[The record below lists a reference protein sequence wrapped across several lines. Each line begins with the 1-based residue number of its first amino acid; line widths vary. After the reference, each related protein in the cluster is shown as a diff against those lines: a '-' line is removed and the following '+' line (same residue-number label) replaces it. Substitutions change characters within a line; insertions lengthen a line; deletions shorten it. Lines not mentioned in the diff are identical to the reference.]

1 MPTEADRE
9 GGKNRNRNPCVATG
23 RLMRGG
29 ADRCAQLA
37 YLHIDVQG
45 RKISKN

>member
-9 GGKNRNRNPCVATG
+9 GGKNRNRNPSVATG
-23 RLMRGG
+23 KIDEGG

-45 RKISKN
+45 SKISKN